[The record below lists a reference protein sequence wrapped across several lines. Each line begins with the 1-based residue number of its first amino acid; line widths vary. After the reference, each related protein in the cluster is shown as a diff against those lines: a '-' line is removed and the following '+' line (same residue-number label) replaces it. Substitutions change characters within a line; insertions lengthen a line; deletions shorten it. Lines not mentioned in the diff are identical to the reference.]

1 MDLMK
6 IYKDN
11 TDDDRTSELETL
23 FDIYQF
29 DEHLQYLFLKK
40 IEEVGIDAVIE
51 DVLLNLPDGFSCG
64 HYKNKDLIK
73 RLKFLDDD
81 ENA

>member
-23 FDIYQF
+23 FDIYKF

-64 HYKNKDLIK
+64 RY
-73 RLKFLDDD
+73 RLKDIYRRL
-81 ENA
+81 NQLGC